1 MGTFKGRFHPRFIS
15 LGWFLTGYIM
25 SKFPENFTLEEE
37 EANKQPF
44 VSLLLG
50 SHTVQHDLRK
60 TWIFKMT
67 VWQITVKTQQQQ
79 QLLINEIS
87 LPLPIEAN
95 YAFVVSSSSTW
106 RNHSFSQDL
115 PAFFNFLTS
124 QRKLDLAEQNRRHS
138 ISSKNYEI

>member
-1 MGTFKGRFHPRFIS
+1 
-15 LGWFLTGYIM
+15 M

-37 EANKQPF
+37 ANKHPF

-50 SHTVQHDLRK
+50 SHTVQHDLSK

-67 VWQITVKTQQQQ
+67 VWQITVK

-95 YAFVVSSSSTW
+95 YAFVVSGSSSTW
-106 RNHSFSQDL
+106 RNHSSLLFSQDL
-115 PAFFNFLTS
+115 PAFFNFLNKKVGR
-124 QRKLDLAEQNRRHS
+124 QLAARGS
-138 ISSKNYEI
+138 WIWLSKTEGIQLVLKIRQSKEENLAT